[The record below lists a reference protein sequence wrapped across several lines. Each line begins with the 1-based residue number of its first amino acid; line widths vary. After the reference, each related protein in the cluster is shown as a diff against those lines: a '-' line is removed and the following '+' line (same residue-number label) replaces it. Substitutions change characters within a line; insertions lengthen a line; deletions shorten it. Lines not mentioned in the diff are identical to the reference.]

1 MQRRTASKNGGP
13 RDPFRF
19 FPAELNILIIK
30 FLRNKDLHNLSR
42 CSKLC
47 YLLCFPRRFDKSA
60 ITLTNGS
67 IGLFQDGGLCE
78 QYRTAIRSIQFGKT
92 IAGKVL
98 RPLGTDQEIAEVIT
112 QLRIWTDALNI
123 FPRVQELYVSYKI
136 LPVLE
141 NNVYTAVMSAIAAQ
155 PFYKDLQC
163 LEFQV
168 SKDTE
173 TGDPRR
179 YEDIFRSLLPEDRDF
194 LGQKISKNEVDA
206 LIRAKLPELSS
217 LTTARISVDGICTPL
232 ISSKTTFWEGSTFY
246 YVPLT
251 RAPNLEDLWVET
263 LTVSSKPRSNDPKPN
278 SLKNYKERLYSD
290 PGHPHHFTSLIK
302 LHYTADGIPSKNEID
317 ALPETFPNLE
327 VLEISQLELSR
338 REDGSDTSLEDD
350 RDGMHRYDGIG
361 KLKHLVDVTMPW
373 PAYED
378 AGPLSPG
385 YLSGWIYRWIRD
397 EARNLDVV
405 AFEGTRYVVG
415 RRDEIRVICR
425 VGAAEVEVD
434 LRGDTTVSR
443 YEDIVPENYY

>member
-1 MQRRTASKNGGP
+1 MQRSTTSQNGNP

-30 FLRNKDLHNLSR
+30 RLRNKDLHNLSR

-47 YLLCFPRRFDKSA
+47 YLVCFPRRFDTST
-60 ITLTNGS
+60 ITLTDES
-67 IGLFQDGGLCE
+67 IRLFQDGGLCE
-78 QYRTAIRSIQFGKT
+78 QYRTAIRSIQFDKP

-98 RPLGTDQEIAEVIT
+98 RPLGTDQEISEVIT
-112 QLRIWTDALNI
+112 QLRIWTDALNL

-136 LPVLE
+136 PPVLE
-141 NNVYTAVMSAIAAQ
+141 NNVYTAAMSAIAAQ

-168 SKDTE
+168 NKDAE
-173 TGDPRR
+173 TSDPQR
-179 YEDIFRSLLPEDRDF
+179 YEDIFTLLLPEDQYF
-194 LGQKISKNEVDA
+194 LGEKISDNEVDA
-206 LIRAKLPELSS
+206 LIRAKVPELSS

-232 ISSKTTFWEGSTFY
+232 ISSKTTSWKGSTFY
-246 YVPLT
+246 YIPLT
-251 RAPNLEDLWVET
+251 RAPNLEDLRVET
-263 LTVSSKPRSNDPKPN
+263 LTVSSKPRPNGPKPN
-278 SLKNYKERLYSD
+278 TLKNYKERLYSD
-290 PGHPHHFTSLIK
+290 PGHPHCFTSLTK
-302 LHYTADGIPSKNEID
+302 LQYTADGIPSKNEID

-327 VLEISQLELSR
+327 VLEISQLESSR
-338 REDGSDTSLEDD
+338 REDGSDISLEDD

-378 AGPLSPG
+378 AGSLDPR

-397 EARNLDVV
+397 GARNLDVV
-405 AFEGTRYVVG
+405 AFEGTRYVME
-415 RRDEIRVICR
+415 RRDEIRVICE

-443 YEDIVPENYY
+443 YEDVVPEDYY